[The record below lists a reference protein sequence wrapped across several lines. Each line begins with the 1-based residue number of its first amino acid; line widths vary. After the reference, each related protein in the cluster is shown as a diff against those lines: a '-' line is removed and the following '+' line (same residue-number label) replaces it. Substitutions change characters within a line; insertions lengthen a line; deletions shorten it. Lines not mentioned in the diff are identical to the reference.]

1 MNGMV
6 TVYAIL
12 IGSIVGCLFYTRD
25 YKKEERLQYGKKQ
38 QIGDGFGLFVQ
49 DVFLKKMNKNDTFR
63 KIYPDKDSLLEQR
76 MFRMRQISVSV
87 LLLLTFLLLGLFQSL
102 SVVAEEQKKV
112 TSIERPNENEGMKE
126 VSLEVWYEDDVKD
139 ITIQVD
145 EYLLTGSEIEEKI
158 KNCYEQLIQ
167 IVLGKNE
174 SFQKITTDLNFS
186 RGEMEGIH
194 IQYMGLDDDLIF
206 TDGRLNRNKI
216 YALYESQ
223 QVREICSGF
232 LMILSYGEV
241 HKEYQMDVVI
251 QLDENQ
257 RSFEEILLVEMNQ
270 NNLDNGKTFRLPE
283 TINGQKISF
292 YEQKEEEST
301 FYLLLGVVAI
311 VMGIL
316 SKNEELKSKLLK
328 RNQQLEQDYAAIVN
342 KLTLLTGAGMTL
354 RGAWDRI
361 ILDYEKN
368 RQQYGFRYVYEEMK
382 VSRKRMQNG
391 ISEAEAYSEFGRR
404 CDSGSYIKL
413 GCLLEQ
419 NIRKG
424 TKGLNDCLNQEVREA
439 FAERKVLAKK
449 RGEETAT
456 KLLLPMMMMLIISMV
471 IVLVPAFL
479 SMSM

>member
-1 MNGMV
+1 
-6 TVYAIL
+6 
-12 IGSIVGCLFYTRD
+12 
-25 YKKEERLQYGKKQ
+25 
-38 QIGDGFGLFVQ
+38 
-49 DVFLKKMNKNDTFR
+49 
-63 KIYPDKDSLLEQR
+63 
-76 MFRMRQISVSV
+76 
-87 LLLLTFLLLGLFQSL
+87 
-102 SVVAEEQKKV
+102 
-112 TSIERPNENEGMKE
+112 
-126 VSLEVWYEDDVKD
+126 
-139 ITIQVD
+139 
-145 EYLLTGSEIEEKI
+145 
-158 KNCYEQLIQ
+158 
-167 IVLGKNE
+167 
-174 SFQKITTDLNFS
+174 
-186 RGEMEGIH
+186 
-194 IQYMGLDDDLIF
+194 
-206 TDGRLNRNKI
+206 
-216 YALYESQ
+216 
-223 QVREICSGF
+223 
-232 LMILSYGEV
+232 
-241 HKEYQMDVVI
+241 
-251 QLDENQ
+251 
-257 RSFEEILLVEMNQ
+257 MNQ

-456 KLLLPMMMMLIISMV
+456 KLLLPMMMMLIISML